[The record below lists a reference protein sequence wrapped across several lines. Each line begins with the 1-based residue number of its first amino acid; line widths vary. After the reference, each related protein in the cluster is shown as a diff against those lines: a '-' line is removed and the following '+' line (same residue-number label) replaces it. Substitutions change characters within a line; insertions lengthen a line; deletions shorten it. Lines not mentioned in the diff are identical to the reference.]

1 MNKFPMINVYIA
13 VMDYSDGKVKMYTV
27 QMAPDYQTEDVED
40 WLNNNTDYNDS
51 NCYFMCSSNEIEV
64 EYV

>member
-1 MNKFPMINVYIA
+1 MINVYIS
-13 VMDYSDGKVKMYTV
+13 VMDYSDGKIKMYTAK
-27 QMAPDYQTEDVED
+27 MSPDYQTEDVED

-51 NCYFMCSSNEIEV
+51 NCYYMFSSDEIEV

>member
-1 MNKFPMINVYIA
+1 MDLIDVYIS
-13 VMDYSDGKVKMYTV
+13 VMDYCNGKIKMYTA
-27 QMAPDYQTEDVED
+27 QMSPDYQTDDIEN

-51 NCYFMCSSNEIEV
+51 NCYYMCSTNEIEV

>member
-1 MNKFPMINVYIA
+1 MINVYIA

-51 NCYFMCSSNEIEV
+51 NCYYMFSSDEIEV

>member
-1 MNKFPMINVYIA
+1 MSKFPMINVYIA

>member
-1 MNKFPMINVYIA
+1 MINVYIT
-13 VMDYSDGKVKMYTV
+13 VMDYSSSKIKMYTV

-51 NCYFMCSSNEIEV
+51 NCYYMCSSDKIEV
-64 EYV
+64 EYVQ